1 MSGASATAP
10 PALVRAEGLRSR
22 YGGRASPEV
31 LQGIDLVLQPG
42 EVLGLV
48 GPNGSGKSSLLKCLA
63 GLRPLSGGHLA
74 LEGRAL
80 AGCTRQ
86 EIARAVAYVPQHTGP
101 GMSLRVL
108 DMVRLGR
115 LPHRGASSPQQDEA
129 LCLAAIERLALE
141 ALALR
146 HFSDLSGGERQRVL
160 MARAWAQQGRL
171 LLLDEPTS
179 DLDLR
184 HQLATL
190 QTVRELSRQRG
201 AGAVIAIHDLALAAR
216 FCDRLLMLRGGRV
229 LDAGAP
235 AQVLT
240 PTNVQ
245 ALFGVGAR
253 IGTDGGLPYVIPM
266 DPTPNESPS
275 P

>member
-1 MSGASATAP
+1 MSQAPLLQAT
-10 PALVRAEGLRSR
+10 GLRSR

-31 LQGIDLVLQPG
+31 LRGIDFTLAPG

-63 GLRPLSGGHLA
+63 GLRPLSGGSLL

-80 AGCTRQ
+80 AGHTRQ
-86 EIARAVAYVPQHTGP
+86 ELARAIAYVPQHTGP
-101 GMSLRVL
+101 SMSLRVI
-108 DMVRLGR
+108 DMVLLGR
-115 LPHRGASSPQQDEA
+115 LPHRGRASAPQDQA
-129 LCLAAIERLALE
+129 IALAAIERLALQP
-141 ALALR
+141 LALR

-160 MARAWAQQGRL
+160 MARALAQQGRL

-190 QTVRELSRQRG
+190 QTVHELARQRG
-201 AGAVIAIHDLALAAR
+201 VGAAIAIHDLALAAR
-216 FCDRLLMLRGGRV
+216 FCDRLLLLR
-229 LDAGAP
+229 AGAVLACGTP
-235 AQVLT
+235 QQVLT
-240 PTNVQ
+240 PAHVQ

-253 IGTDGGLPYVIPM
+253 IGSDGGLPYVIPLA
-266 DPTPNESPS
+266 PESEP